1 MNNKHAAARENL
13 SVKGDD
19 ESIDEELLKSAYT
32 VPLASFDI
40 YTFSLF
46 EPPMSFSQT
55 QCLLYGHFD
64 EHETSLSFF
73 KGTWKK
79 GSSESVSFGAET

>member
-1 MNNKHAAARENL
+1 MPQ
-13 SVKGDD
+13 GDD

-32 VPLASFDI
+32 VPVASFDI

-46 EPPMSFSQT
+46 EPPMSFSLT

-79 GSSESVSFGAET
+79 GSSESVSIGAET